1 MSGYEEAKCTIL
13 QLNKAGQT
21 DKDIME
27 LYKDW
32 GTSYDKDVNAVG
44 YQGPKITA
52 EELGKCWNKD
62 RHTKKVVDIASG
74 TGLVGE
80 ELHKLGF
87 RIIDALDPSEHM
99 LDVAKQKNVYR
110 NFFCEYVTEE
120 PLDIPE
126 NSYDGLTMSGALL
139 NGHFKCSAIPELI
152 RLVKPGG
159 YVVMVTR
166 HENLHLLEE
175 YKERFIAKLD
185 ELEKDG
191 KWKKVKFEQFDNYY
205 MNLPGVVIVYQ
216 IC

>member
-1 MSGYEEAKCTIL
+1 M
-13 QLNKAGQT
+13 
-21 DKDIME
+21 
-27 LYKDW
+27 
-32 GTSYDKDVNAVG
+32 
-44 YQGPKITA
+44 
-52 EELGKCWNKD
+52 
-62 RHTKKVVDIASG
+62 
-74 TGLVGE
+74 
-80 ELHKLGF
+80 HKLGF

-110 NFFCEYVTEE
+110 NFFY
-120 PLDIPE
+120 
-126 NSYDGLTMSGALL
+126 SYDGLTMSGALL

-191 KWKKVKFEQFDNYY
+191 KWKKVKIEQFDNYY

>member
-1 MSGYEEAKCTIL
+1 MCCVSL
-13 QLNKAGQT
+13 Q
-21 DKDIME
+21 
-27 LYKDW
+27 
-32 GTSYDKDVNAVG
+32 DVNAVG

-52 EELGKCWNKD
+52 EELD
-62 RHTKKVVDIASG
+62 
-74 TGLVGE
+74 
-80 ELHKLGF
+80 
-87 RIIDALDPSEHM
+87 
-99 LDVAKQKNVYR
+99 
-110 NFFCEYVTEE
+110 
-120 PLDIPE
+120 
-126 NSYDGLTMSGALL
+126 SYDGLTMSGALL

-191 KWKKVKFEQFDNYY
+191 KWKKVKIEQFDNYY